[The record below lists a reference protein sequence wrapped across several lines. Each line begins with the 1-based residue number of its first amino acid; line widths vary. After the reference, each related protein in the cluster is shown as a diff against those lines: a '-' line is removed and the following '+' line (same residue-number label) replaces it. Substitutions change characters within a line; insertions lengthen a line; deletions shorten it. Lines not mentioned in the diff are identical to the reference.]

1 MHQQLCT
8 HLGDLALDLSHAAP
22 LRNRHAERR
31 PVQHRHAQR
40 DLGDVAMA
48 VITSLYCRG
57 FALPRSCSAAPLAL
71 LLGRR
76 SGVVAPANFRRR
88 QPGRD
93 EGLRLGGEER
103 DREVLPGGV
112 CGGLRR
118 DQCAPPA
125 LPR

>member
-48 VITSLYCRG
+48 VITSLHYLG
-57 FALPRSCSAAPLAL
+57 FALPRTCSAGPE
-71 LLGRR
+71 
-76 SGVVAPANFRRR
+76 
-88 QPGRD
+88 PGT
-93 EGLRLGGEER
+93 GHWFI
-103 DREVLPGGV
+103 EV
-112 CGGLRR
+112 
-118 DQCAPPA
+118 
-125 LPR
+125 PRMRMH